1 MKIVSIVLILFAVLI
16 IIYNFTLLDFSNP
29 FEGDSMVAVI
39 GILAALCAIAL
50 MVVLILSRK
59 VQQQIKDKTNV

>member
-1 MKIVSIVLILFAVLI
+1 MKIVSIILILFAVVV

-29 FEGDSMVAVI
+29 LEGDSMVAII
-39 GILAALCAIAL
+39 GMLAALCAITL
-50 MVVLILSRK
+50 VIVLLLSRK

>member
-1 MKIVSIVLILFAVLI
+1 MKIASVILIFFAILV

-29 FEGDSMVAVI
+29 FEGDSMVAII
-39 GILAALCAIAL
+39 GMLAGLCAIAL
-50 MVVLILSRK
+50 VVVLLLSRK